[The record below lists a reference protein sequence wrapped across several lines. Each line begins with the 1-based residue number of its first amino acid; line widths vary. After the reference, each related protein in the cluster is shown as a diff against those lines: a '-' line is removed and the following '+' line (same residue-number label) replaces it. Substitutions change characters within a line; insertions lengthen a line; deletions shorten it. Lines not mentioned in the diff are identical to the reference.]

1 MKKYIL
7 IFALFFSIFLIDTY
21 AQVATFRD
29 SLKVSDATN
38 IHHILQSR
46 DWDYAFI
53 TITLSNATDTVKV
66 YSGTNYPNIAYSNN
80 DFVQTSLKDRLAWA
94 DVQVITGSTT
104 KKGYMLLSAYKQRN
118 FKLDAIRST
127 GTIYYT
133 LETY

>member
-21 AQVATFRD
+21 AQVAIFRD
-29 SLKVSDATN
+29 SLTVSDTTN
-38 IHHILQSR
+38 LHHILQTR

-53 TITLSNATDTVKV
+53 TITLSNASDTVKV
-66 YSGTNYPNIAYSNN
+66 YSGTNYPGIAYGSN
-80 DFVQTSLKDRLAWA
+80 DFVQTSLKDRLTYQN
-94 DVQVITGSTT
+94 VEVITGSTT

-118 FKLDAIRST
+118 FKLDAIRNT

-133 LETY
+133 LEIY